1 MRRRI
6 ILLPL
11 IIFLSISLSG
21 QSDFNPGFIIALSND
36 TTYGYIENRSPKL
49 NSSACIFK
57 PDQQSK
63 SIKYK
68 PDELFGYRF
77 IEGKYYISKV
87 IKSENKSNKF
97 FLEYLVD
104 GLADLYVLMNMDGAH
119 YFIEKDSTLWEL
131 KQSNYE
137 VSKNDIKYIRT
148 DKEYLS
154 ILKIMFQDT
163 PELYEEID
171 NVYLGRKSLMKITE
185 DYHNLACTEY
195 SCHIYSKKLPRIK
208 FSVGLTGG
216 LNSSSIADKEII
228 IRDLPLTRLYK
239 FSGPFNTSIQPDL
252 GIHLNML
259 FPYWNTKFS
268 FQYEALVNSKRFQS
282 QYSIIQ
288 YHEVNWYD
296 YEINVTTLQNNF
308 ILRYDLSKRK
318 FRPFIQ
324 IGGTLNINL
333 DTKYKGLEQTK
344 WFDSNT
350 YFGYCFGL
358 GLAYKLR
365 NHNNINIRFT
375 INKSSNLF
383 NYYNLSEFA
392 IALEVPIVSF

>member
-1 MRRRI
+1 
-6 ILLPL
+6 
-11 IIFLSISLSG
+11 
-21 QSDFNPGFIIALSND
+21 
-36 TTYGYIENRSPKL
+36 
-49 NSSACIFK
+49 
-57 PDQQSK
+57 
-63 SIKYK
+63 
-68 PDELFGYRF
+68 
-77 IEGKYYISKV
+77 
-87 IKSENKSNKF
+87 
-97 FLEYLVD
+97 
-104 GLADLYVLMNMDGAH
+104 
-119 YFIEKDSTLWEL
+119 
-131 KQSNYE
+131 
-137 VSKNDIKYIRT
+137 
-148 DKEYLS
+148 
-154 ILKIMFQDT
+154 
-163 PELYEEID
+163 
-171 NVYLGRKSLMKITE
+171 
-185 DYHNLACTEY
+185 
-195 SCHIYSKKLPRIK
+195 
-208 FSVGLTGG
+208 
-216 LNSSSIADKEII
+216 
-228 IRDLPLTRLYK
+228 
-239 FSGPFNTSIQPDL
+239 
-252 GIHLNML
+252 ML